1 LNLDLESRQADCGT
15 LARALR
21 NAAYA
26 LLAIGLVAC
35 AVPGNTPIVPSAL
48 KISTLITK
56 DGTAVVAVPEPST
69 RITALPTVPEV
80 LPSAQT
86 LARDKQGAI
95 AIAALP
101 TEPVSINLEQVTLG
115 TFAQLIFSDL
125 LKKNV
130 NVDAPVLARKD
141 LVTFRSGASQ
151 APAALETAAKLLLKS
166 YGVAVIDVGGLVRV
180 VLDTAAQGNL
190 PEMRRVSS
198 LPDTPLPLRPVFHVV
213 DLLSVQPA
221 QVVGWVKM
229 MFGDRVRI
237 QEDLGRNALLLSGTP
252 DNLQAALEA
261 ISFLDQPV
269 LRGGKSLSISP
280 LYWSAEDLAR
290 RLSDVLTAEGYSV
303 QSMGGGGIRHP
314 IVIMPVPAIN
324 AVYVFA
330 QSGAVID
337 HITQWART
345 LDVPSDRG
353 VGKTFFTYAVK
364 HKDATLLAKTL
375 EQLLGRS
382 GAPAAAG
389 AATIASTVV
398 VDASTNTL
406 IFQTSREEYSKV
418 SGLLQTLDRPAKGAL
433 IEVTVAE
440 LSLDDKNQLGVEWL
454 TNKALSGGGSVS
466 AGTAGGLAI
475 GSAGFNYRVFD
486 GATNLRFVLNA
497 LASDNQAT
505 VLSSPRVMARNG
517 ETATIQVGQ
526 EVPIIT
532 SQQSGGTTTAG
543 TPAVLQTIQYRSTGV
558 ILKVRP
564 VIHSSDQIDL
574 EVSQEV
580 SGAQSTS
587 TGVNVSPTFTT
598 RRIDTKLTLR
608 NGATVLLGGLISD
621 QNSQGMAGIPFL
633 KDVPGLG
640 SFFSTKNRS
649 GQRSELVMLI
659 TPYVINDN
667 SDAEAVTT
675 AFRNMLGPWAATMQP
690 ASVDRP
696 QTDDKRRP
704 PAEVVEKNGKATPAP
719 APAAEASSTS
729 APPAA
734 PALPAPT
741 QPPAKP

>member
-1 LNLDLESRQADCGT
+1 MNLDLGLRRVGRSAVARAWRYVVLAT
-15 LARALR
+15 LAS
-21 NAAYA
+21 
-26 LLAIGLVAC
+26 GLGAC
-35 AVPGNTPIVPSAL
+35 AVPGAAPIVPPAL
-48 KISTLITK
+48 KTNTQVTK
-56 DGTAVVAVPEPST
+56 DSASVVLAPEPST
-69 RITALPTVPEV
+69 RITNLPSVPEV
-80 LPSAQT
+80 LPSAQA
-86 LARDKQGAI
+86 LARDQQTSTG
-95 AIAALP
+95 IAALP

-115 TFAQLIFSDL
+115 TFAQLIFNDL

-151 APAALETAAKLLLKS
+151 APADLERAAKLLLKS
-166 YGVAVIDVGGLVRV
+166 YGVAVLDVGGLVRIV
-180 VLDTAAQGNL
+180 PDNANVGSL
-190 PEMRRVSS
+190 PEIRRGSA
-198 LPDTPLPLRPVFHVV
+198 LPETPLSLRPIFHVI
-213 DLLSVQPA
+213 DLLSVHQTL
-221 QVVGWVKM
+221 VTNWLKM
-229 MFGDRVRI
+229 MFGERIRI
-237 QEDLGRNALLLSGTP
+237 QEDISRNSLLISGTP
-252 DNLQAALEA
+252 ENLQAALEA

-269 LRGGKSLSISP
+269 MRGAKSLSISP
-280 LYWSAEDLAR
+280 LYWSADELAR
-290 RLSDVLTAEGYSV
+290 RLLDVLSAEGYAV
-303 QSMGGGGIRHP
+303 QPIGSGGGGGARFP
-314 IVIMPVPAIN
+314 IVILPVAAIN

-330 QSGAVID
+330 QAGTVID
-337 HITQWART
+337 HISQWART

-353 VGKTFFTYAVK
+353 IGKTFFTYAVK

-389 AATIASTVV
+389 AATGAAPGAPTVV
-398 VDASTNTL
+398 VDTSTNTM

-466 AGTAGGLAI
+466 TGTASGLAI
-475 GSAGFNYRVFD
+475 GSAGFNYKVFD
-486 GATNLRFVLNA
+486 SATNLRFVLNA

-532 SQQSGGTTTAG
+532 SQQSGGTTTVGAA
-543 TPAVLQTIQYRSTGV
+543 AVLQTIQYRSTGV
-558 ILKVRP
+558 ILRVKP

-574 EVSQEV
+574 DVSQEV

-598 RRIDTKLTLR
+598 RRIETKLTLR

-649 GQRSELVMLI
+649 GQRSELVVLI
-659 TPYVINDN
+659 TPYVINDDG
-667 SDAEAVTT
+667 DAEAVTT
-675 AFRNMLGPWAATMQP
+675 AFRKMLGPWAATVQ
-690 ASVDRP
+690 S
-696 QTDDKRRP
+696 
-704 PAEVVEKNGKATPAP
+704 AP
-719 APAAEASSTS
+719 APVS
-729 APPAA
+729 APATAAA
-734 PALPAPT
+734 PAKEPTSAAPVVPTPPAVT

>member
-1 LNLDLESRQADCGT
+1 MNLDLGFRRVDCGA
-15 LARALR
+15 LLRAWQ
-21 NAAYA
+21 YVGTA
-26 LLAIGLVAC
+26 LLAAGLGAC
-35 AVPGNTPIVPSAL
+35 AVPGAAPIVPPAL
-48 KISTLITK
+48 KTSTLVVK
-56 DGTAVVAVPEPST
+56 DSAPAVVVPEPST
-69 RITALPTVPEV
+69 RITALPAVPEV
-80 LPSAQT
+80 LPSAQA
-86 LARDKQGAI
+86 LARDKQGAT

-151 APAALETAAKLLLKS
+151 APADLERAAKLLLKS
-166 YGVAVIDVGGLVRV
+166 YGVAVIDIGGLVRIV
-180 VLDTAAQGNL
+180 PDNASTGSL
-190 PEMRRVSS
+190 PEIRRGSA
-198 LPDTPLPLRPVFHVV
+198 LPDTPRSLRPVFQVI
-213 DLLSVQPA
+213 DLLSVQ
-221 QVVGWVKM
+221 QNLVTNWLKM
-229 MFGDRVRI
+229 LFGERIRI
-237 QEDLGRNALLLSGTP
+237 QEDISRNTLMLSGSP
-252 DNLQAALEA
+252 ENLQAALEA
-261 ISFLDQPV
+261 ISFLDQPIM
-269 LRGGKSLSISP
+269 RGAKSLSISP
-280 LYWSAEDLAR
+280 LYWTADELAR
-290 RLSDVLTAEGYSV
+290 RLVDVLSAEGYAV
-303 QSMGGGGIRHP
+303 QPIGGGGVRYP
-314 IVIMPVPAIN
+314 IVILPVAAIN

-330 QSGAVID
+330 QAGTVID
-337 HITQWART
+337 HISQWART

-353 VGKTFFTYAVK
+353 VGKTFFTYVVK

-375 EQLLGRS
+375 EQLMGRG

-389 AATIASTVV
+389 AVAGVAGAPLVV
-398 VDASTNTL
+398 VDISTNTM

-466 AGTAGGLAI
+466 TGTAGGLAI
-475 GSAGFNYRVFD
+475 GSAGFNYKVFD
-486 GATNLRFVLNA
+486 SATNLRFVLNA

-543 TPAVLQTIQYRSTGV
+543 APAVLQTIQYRSTGV
-558 ILKVRP
+558 ILRVKP

-574 EVSQEV
+574 DVSQEV

-598 RRIDTKLTLR
+598 RKIDTKLTLR

-649 GQRSELVMLI
+649 GQRSELVVLI
-659 TPYVINDN
+659 TPYVINDDA
-667 SDAEAVTT
+667 DAEAVTT
-675 AFRNMLGPWAATMQP
+675 AFRKMLGPWAATVQ
-690 ASVDRP
+690 
-696 QTDDKRRP
+696 
-704 PAEVVEKNGKATPAP
+704 PAP
-719 APAAEASSTS
+719 APAADA
-729 APPAA
+729 APAKEPTPAA
-734 PALPAPT
+734 PAVPTPPAVP

>member
-1 LNLDLESRQADCGT
+1 MNLDLGFRQVDCGA
-15 LARALR
+15 LLRAWQY
-21 NAAYA
+21 AGTA
-26 LLAIGLVAC
+26 LLAVGVGAC
-35 AVPGNTPIVPSAL
+35 AVPGTAPIVPPAL
-48 KISTLITK
+48 KTSTLVVK
-56 DGTAVVAVPEPST
+56 DSGAAVVAPEPST
-69 RITALPTVPEV
+69 RITNLPSVPEV
-80 LPSAQT
+80 LPSAQA
-86 LARDKQGAI
+86 LARDKQGAT

-151 APAALETAAKLLLKS
+151 APADLERAAKLLLKS
-166 YGVAVIDVGGLVRV
+166 YGVAVIDIGGLVRIV
-180 VLDTAAQGNL
+180 PDQASTGSL
-190 PEMRRVSS
+190 PEIRRGSA
-198 LPDTPLPLRPVFHVV
+198 LPDTPLSLRPVFQVI
-213 DLLSVQPA
+213 DLLSVQ
-221 QVVGWVKM
+221 QNLVVNWLKM
-229 MFGDRVRI
+229 LFGERIRI
-237 QEDLGRNALLLSGTP
+237 QEDISRNTLMLSGSP
-252 DNLQAALEA
+252 ENLQAALEA
-261 ISFLDQPV
+261 ISFLDQPIM
-269 LRGGKSLSISP
+269 RGAKSLSISP
-280 LYWSAEDLAR
+280 LYWTADELAR
-290 RLSDVLTAEGYSV
+290 RLVDVLSAEGYAV
-303 QSMGGGGIRHP
+303 QPIGGGGVRYP
-314 IVIMPVPAIN
+314 IVILPVAAIN

-330 QSGAVID
+330 QAGTVID
-337 HITQWART
+337 HISQWART

-375 EQLLGRS
+375 EQLMGRS
-382 GAPAAAG
+382 GAPAAGAVVGVAG
-389 AATIASTVV
+389 APLVV
-398 VDASTNTL
+398 VDISTNTM

-466 AGTAGGLAI
+466 TGTAGGLAI
-475 GSAGFNYRVFD
+475 GSAGFNYKVFD
-486 GATNLRFVLNA
+486 SATNLRFVLNA

-532 SQQSGGTTTAG
+532 SQQSGGTTTTG
-543 TPAVLQTIQYRSTGV
+543 TTAVLQTIQYRSTGV
-558 ILKVRP
+558 ILKVKP

-574 EVSQEV
+574 DVSQEV

-598 RRIDTKLTLR
+598 RKIDTKLTLR

-649 GQRSELVMLI
+649 GQRSELVVLI
-659 TPYVINDN
+659 TPYVINDDA
-667 SDAEAVTT
+667 DAEAVTT
-675 AFRNMLGPWAATMQP
+675 AFRKMLGPWAATVQP
-690 ASVDRP
+690 V
-696 QTDDKRRP
+696 
-704 PAEVVEKNGKATPAP
+704 PAP
-719 APAAEASSTS
+719 VSAPTTAAAPAKEPT
-729 APPAA
+729 PAA
-734 PALPAPT
+734 PAALTPPVVP
-741 QPPAKP
+741 QPPVKP

>member
-1 LNLDLESRQADCGT
+1 MNLDLGFRRVDRSALLRAWQYVGT
-15 LARALR
+15 
-21 NAAYA
+21 A
-26 LLAIGLVAC
+26 LLAVGLGAC
-35 AVPGNTPIVPSAL
+35 AVPGTAPIVPPAL
-48 KISTLITK
+48 KTSTLVVK
-56 DGTAVVAVPEPST
+56 DSAGAVAVPELST
-69 RITALPTVPEV
+69 RITNLPSVPEV
-80 LPSAQT
+80 LPSAQA
-86 LARDKQGAI
+86 LARDKQGAT

-151 APAALETAAKLLLKS
+151 APADLERAAKLLLKS
-166 YGVAVIDVGGLVRV
+166 YGVAVLDIGGLVRIV
-180 VLDTAAQGNL
+180 PDNASVGSL
-190 PEMRRVSS
+190 PEIRRGSA
-198 LPDTPLPLRPVFHVV
+198 LPETPMSLRPVFQVI
-213 DLLSVQPA
+213 DLLSVHQTL
-221 QVVGWVKM
+221 VTNWLKM
-229 MFGDRVRI
+229 MFGERVRI
-237 QEDLGRNALLLSGTP
+237 QEDIARNSLMLSGTP
-252 DNLQAALEA
+252 ENLQAALEA
-261 ISFLDQPV
+261 ISFLDQPIM
-269 LRGGKSLSISP
+269 RGAKSLSISP
-280 LYWSAEDLAR
+280 LYWSADELAR
-290 RLSDVLTAEGYSV
+290 RLLDVLSAEGYAV
-303 QSMGGGGIRHP
+303 QPIGSGGGGGVRYP
-314 IVIMPVPAIN
+314 IVILPVAAIN

-330 QSGAVID
+330 QAGAVID

-345 LDVPSDRG
+345 LDVPSERG
-353 VGKTFFTYAVK
+353 IGKTFFTYAVK

-382 GAPAAAG
+382 GVPAAAG
-389 AATIASTVV
+389 AAAGAAAVAAGGAPTVV
-398 VDASTNTL
+398 VDTSTNTM

-440 LSLDDKNQLGVEWL
+440 LTLDDKNQLGVEWL

-475 GSAGFNYRVFD
+475 GSAGFNYKVFD
-486 GATNLRFVLNA
+486 SATNLRFVLNA

-532 SQQSGGTTTAG
+532 SQQSGGTATAG
-543 TPAVLQTIQYRSTGV
+543 APAVLQTIQYRSTGV
-558 ILKVRP
+558 ILRVKP

-574 EVSQEV
+574 DVSQEV

-598 RRIDTKLTLR
+598 RKIDTKLTLR

-649 GQRSELVMLI
+649 GQRSELVVLI
-659 TPYVINDN
+659 TPYVINDDA
-667 SDAEAVTT
+667 DAEAVTT
-675 AFRNMLGPWAATMQP
+675 AFRKMLGPWAATVQP
-690 ASVDRP
+690 
-696 QTDDKRRP
+696 
-704 PAEVVEKNGKATPAP
+704 TPVPVPVSAP
-719 APAAEASSTS
+719 ATAAAPAKEPT
-729 APPAA
+729 PAA
-734 PALPAPT
+734 PAALTPPAVP

>member
-1 LNLDLESRQADCGT
+1 MNLDLGLRRVGRSAVARAWRYVVLAT
-15 LARALR
+15 LAS
-21 NAAYA
+21 
-26 LLAIGLVAC
+26 GLGAC
-35 AVPGNTPIVPSAL
+35 AVPGAAPIVPPAL
-48 KISTLITK
+48 KTNTQVTK
-56 DGTAVVAVPEPST
+56 DSASVVLAPEPST
-69 RITALPTVPEV
+69 RITNLPSVPEV
-80 LPSAQT
+80 LPSAQA
-86 LARDKQGAI
+86 LARDQQTSTG
-95 AIAALP
+95 IAALP

-115 TFAQLIFSDL
+115 TFAQLIFNDL

-151 APAALETAAKLLLKS
+151 APADLERAAKLLLKS
-166 YGVAVIDVGGLVRV
+166 YGVAVLDVGGLVRIV
-180 VLDTAAQGNL
+180 PDNANVGSL
-190 PEMRRVSS
+190 PEIRRGSA
-198 LPDTPLPLRPVFHVV
+198 LPETPLSLRPIFHVI
-213 DLLSVQPA
+213 DLLSVHQTL
-221 QVVGWVKM
+221 VTNWLKM
-229 MFGDRVRI
+229 MFGERIRI
-237 QEDLGRNALLLSGTP
+237 QEDISRNSLLISGTP
-252 DNLQAALEA
+252 ENLQAALEA

-269 LRGGKSLSISP
+269 MRGAKSLSISP
-280 LYWSAEDLAR
+280 LYWSADELAR
-290 RLSDVLTAEGYSV
+290 RLLDVLSAEGYAV
-303 QSMGGGGIRHP
+303 QPIGSGGGGGARFP
-314 IVIMPVPAIN
+314 IVILPVAAIN

-330 QSGAVID
+330 QAGTVID
-337 HITQWART
+337 HISQWART

-353 VGKTFFTYAVK
+353 IGKTFFTYAVK

-389 AATIASTVV
+389 AATGAAPGAPTVV
-398 VDASTNTL
+398 VDTSTNTM

-466 AGTAGGLAI
+466 TGTASGLAI
-475 GSAGFNYRVFD
+475 GSAGFNYKVFD
-486 GATNLRFVLNA
+486 SATNLRFVLNA

-532 SQQSGGTTTAG
+532 SQQSGGTTTVGAA
-543 TPAVLQTIQYRSTGV
+543 AVLQTSQYRSTGV
-558 ILKVRP
+558 ILRVKP

-574 EVSQEV
+574 DVSQEV

-598 RRIDTKLTLR
+598 RRIETKLTLR

-649 GQRSELVMLI
+649 GQRSELVVLI
-659 TPYVINDN
+659 TPYVINDDG
-667 SDAEAVTT
+667 DAEAVTT
-675 AFRNMLGPWAATMQP
+675 AFRKMLGPWAATVQ
-690 ASVDRP
+690 S
-696 QTDDKRRP
+696 
-704 PAEVVEKNGKATPAP
+704 AP
-719 APAAEASSTS
+719 APVS
-729 APPAA
+729 APATAAA
-734 PALPAPT
+734 PAKEPTSAAPVVPTPPAVT

>member
-1 LNLDLESRQADCGT
+1 M
-15 LARALR
+15 ARAWWYVG
-21 NAAYA
+21 AVA
-26 LLAIGLVAC
+26 LASGLLAC
-35 AVPGNTPIVPSAL
+35 AVPGAAPIVPPAL
-48 KISTLITK
+48 KISTLVVK
-56 DGTAVVAVPEPST
+56 DSAAAVVAPEPST
-69 RITALPTVPEV
+69 RITNLPSVPEV
-80 LPSAQT
+80 LPSAQA
-86 LARDKQGAI
+86 LARDKQGAT

-151 APAALETAAKLLLKS
+151 APADLERSAKLLLKS
-166 YGVAVIDVGGLVRV
+166 YGVAVIDIGGLVRIV
-180 VLDTAAQGNL
+180 PDSASTGSL
-190 PEMRRVSS
+190 PEIRRGSA
-198 LPDTPLPLRPVFHVV
+198 LPDTPLSLRPVFQVI
-213 DLLSVQPA
+213 DLLSVQ
-221 QVVGWVKM
+221 QNLVVNWLKM
-229 MFGDRVRI
+229 MFGERIRI
-237 QEDLGRNALLLSGTP
+237 QEDISRNALLLSGTP
-252 DNLQAALEA
+252 ENLQAALEA
-261 ISFLDQPV
+261 ISFLDQPIM
-269 LRGGKSLSISP
+269 RGAKSLSISP
-280 LYWSAEDLAR
+280 LYWSADELAR
-290 RLSDVLTAEGYSV
+290 RLLDVLSAEGYAV
-303 QSMGGGGIRHP
+303 QPIGGGGGVRYP
-314 IVIMPVPAIN
+314 IVILPVAAIN

-330 QSGAVID
+330 QAGTVID
-337 HITQWART
+337 HISHWART

-389 AATIASTVV
+389 APPGAPAVV
-398 VDASTNTL
+398 VDTSTNTM

-440 LSLDDKNQLGVEWL
+440 LTLDDKNQLGVEWL

-475 GSAGFNYRVFD
+475 GSAGFNYKVFD
-486 GATNLRFVLNA
+486 SATNLRFVLNA

-532 SQQSGGTTTAG
+532 SQQSGGAATTG
-543 TPAVLQTIQYRSTGV
+543 TTAVLQTIQYRSTGV
-558 ILKVRP
+558 ILRVKP

-574 EVSQEV
+574 DVSQEV

-598 RRIDTKLTLR
+598 RKIDTKLTLR

-649 GQRSELVMLI
+649 GQRSELVVLI
-659 TPYVINDN
+659 TPYVINDDA
-667 SDAEAVTT
+667 DAEAVTT
-675 AFRNMLGPWAATMQP
+675 AFRKMLGPWAATVQ
-690 ASVDRP
+690 
-696 QTDDKRRP
+696 
-704 PAEVVEKNGKATPAP
+704 PAP
-719 APAAEASSTS
+719 APVS
-729 APPAA
+729 APVSAPATAAA
-734 PALPAPT
+734 PAKEPTLAAPAVPT
-741 QPPAKP
+741 PPAVPQPPAKP